1 MVFIALRHGIK
12 ESYIRLSALESA
24 TVAPVICP
32 SVCRLKWSFPSNNTG
47 AEWCNMR
54 QSCVEVQS
62 RPYSIDKMSRHGG
75 GEAGATMYCPGWQR
89 IAKSSTAPVRPHPTR
104 SSVPFRRPTPVF
116 SYPNISSG
124 LWRIL
129 LQPGRRLQT
138 QSQLEKIFLQL
149 GTARRHHLSIWNIYW
164 NYISQHNFIDE
175 GYDRWL
181 LCIRYCLMPN

>member
-138 QSQLEKIFLQL
+138 SLKRSAARNHPPPPFKYLKYILKLHFTAQL
-149 GTARRHHLSIWNIYW
+149 Y
-164 NYISQHNFIDE
+164 
-175 GYDRWL
+175 RWRLCSLVIMHSL
-181 LCIRYCLMPN
+181 LFNA